1 MLHKL
6 FTSRVRVE
14 LLNTFFQHPEQS
26 FYLRELERI
35 TGEDYKNISTE
46 LRNLESIGLLA
57 SSRSGNLKYFR
68 LNQGFLLYSEL
79 KSVFF
84 KIKGAPG
91 LLKQVLSG
99 SKDIEYAFIYG
110 SFASG
115 NENEISDIDLMAIG
129 KMPLENLLKLLREP
143 EKSLGRDINP
153 SLFPI
158 SEIKQRIKDRDP
170 FISRVMAEPKIM
182 LIGDEDELRR
192 LAQ

>member
-1 MLHKL
+1 MIIIGDEHAAQI
-6 FTSRVRVE
+6 V
-14 LLNTFFQHPEQS
+14 
-26 FYLRELERI
+26 YLKSPGRAFEYILSASGTIVLSPGARTD

-46 LRNLESIGLLA
+46 LRNLESIGLLG

-129 KMPLENLLKLLREP
+129 KMPLENLLKLLRTGEVP
-143 EKSLGRDINP
+143 GSGHQSLPFPDIGNQTTD
-153 SLFPI
+153 
-158 SEIKQRIKDRDP
+158 QR
-170 FISRVMAEPKIM
+170 S
-182 LIGDEDELRR
+182 
-192 LAQ
+192 